1 MKVILTEDVDRLG
14 HKGDIVDVA
23 DGYGR
28 NYLIPKSL
36 AVIATRGALRQA
48 EAMKR
53 AREESARRALDEAE
67 SLSQALV
74 GSRVVVAARAGD
86 EGRLFGSIGASD
98 VAEAI
103 KKFSGQEVDRK
114 IVAISEPI
122 REIGLHEV
130 RLTPHP
136 DVEFNVILDVIPA

>member
-1 MKVILTEDVDRLG
+1 MKVILTTDVDRLG

-36 AVIATRGALRQA
+36 AVMATRGALRQA
-48 EAMKR
+48 ESMKK
-53 AREESARRALDEAE
+53 AREETARRALEEAE
-67 SLSQALV
+67 ALSQALV

-86 EGRLFGSIGASD
+86 EGRLFGSIGPTD

-114 IVAISEPI
+114 IIDIDEPI

-130 RLTPHP
+130 RLAPHP